1 MDYAEKYNKTIEISD
16 ANAAQELALEI
27 VMKEG
32 ELRYRDYLVSVL
44 EETKSVMQESGGEI
58 NLPINALIN
67 IVRSEP
73 SNAKQ

>member
-1 MDYAEKYNKTIEISD
+1 MDYSEKYNTTIEMSD
-16 ANAAQELALEI
+16 VTAAQELAIEV

-44 EETKSVMQESGGEI
+44 EETKSVMQASGGEV

-73 SNAKQ
+73 SSAK

>member
-1 MDYAEKYNKTIEISD
+1 MDYSEKYNKTIKISD
-16 ANAAQELALEI
+16 ATAAQELAIEV

-44 EETKSVMQESGGEI
+44 EETKSIMQASGGEV

-73 SNAKQ
+73 SNAK